1 MIWRHARI
9 VIKLYVAF
17 CGASVLVLVCW
28 ENEFACW
35 VKEFFLSL
43 LLLFRAQ
50 LACHGWWW
58 KWWIRS
64 LRVHLQPRKRYA
76 KTYIL
81 GKLNTTTTIFSW
93 LLILPSCCLYSASCG
108 LCRTWSSD
116 KVLQPL
122 KLSVMFFSWGVHRAI
137 APTTNVYKNVST
149 PWEILPQIYFLD
161 EHNKIRINACKDR
174 AIQHNGIRGLRSNSG
189 FSCCCCM

>member
-122 KLSVMFFSWGVHRAI
+122 KLSVIFSVEEFAELLHRQPMSTRMWVRPGKSYLKFI
-137 APTTNVYKNVST
+137 FWMSTTKYV
-149 PWEILPQIYFLD
+149 
-161 EHNKIRINACKDR
+161 
-174 AIQHNGIRGLRSNSG
+174 
-189 FSCCCCM
+189 